1 MFAGKKTSEAVL
13 KELEEKGLSKDG
25 AAAFFA
31 NYYVALNEDLLG
43 HRERARELIAKAVAS
58 SWGKTAEGGPAYMW
72 RVARLHAAELS
83 RPAPAK
89 P

>member
-1 MFAGKKTSEAVL
+1 MRCSPSLAT
-13 KELEEKGLSKDG
+13 KGLAKDG
-25 AAAFFA
+25 APAFFA

-43 HRERARELIAKAVAS
+43 HRERARELIGKAVAS
-58 SWGKTAEGGPAYMW
+58 GWGRTAEGGPAYMW

-83 RPAPAK
+83 RPVPVK